1 MRRAVI
7 AGMLCGALTAAH
19 AGSAAPPLVSNERQ
33 GYAFEFPRVLAEQR
47 LFGIAHGVSL
57 LATACLDSPDE
68 ASAVADAYTHW
79 YEQQQDLIETLKA
92 DLATFYF
99 GARATEASR
108 AHVAAALK
116 LRDSLRLAPDSEQL
130 KAACASF
137 PEALRQPRY
146 DLGALFQLEHAL
158 AAMLVA
164 ARAEAHTAACAARLP
179 EAERADLNAR
189 HAEWQNR
196 EADVLAAR
204 RADMVLHW
212 EKTATPGKPED
223 WLQAAHNRHTNP
235 TATACAELPGW
246 LESKAASLAQSFAG
260 APLPT
265 PADAGTPADAT
276 APDNVVS
283 AVTDTRPEAASATPA
298 ATAAEPAEEAAPAT
312 FPNLFELLMRLFDER
327 PHEDAARPG
336 TQPARSQRAHP

>member
-1 MRRAVI
+1 
-7 AGMLCGALTAAH
+7 MLCGALTAAH

-68 ASAVADAYTHW
+68 AGAVADAYTHW
-79 YEQQQDLIETLKA
+79 YEQQQDLIETLKT

-99 GARATEASR
+99 GPHAAEASR

-116 LRDSLRLAPDSEQL
+116 LRDALRLAPGSEQL

-137 PEALRQPRY
+137 PEAVRQPRY
-146 DLGALFQLEHAL
+146 KLDALFQLEQAL
-158 AAMLVA
+158 AAMMMA

-179 EAERADLNAR
+179 EAEHADLNAR

-196 EADVLAAR
+196 EADALAAS
-204 RADMVLHW
+204 RADMLLHW
-212 EKTATPGKPED
+212 EATATPGKPED
-223 WLQAAHNRHTNP
+223 WLQAARNRHANP
-235 TATACAELPGW
+235 TAAACAALPGW
-246 LESKAASLAQSFAG
+246 LDSSASSLAQSFAP
-260 APLPT
+260 APLIM
-265 PADAGTPADAT
+265 PAEADTSGA
-276 APDNVVS
+276 AAEADNVVS
-283 AVTDTRPEAASATPA
+283 AVSDVRPAAASATPPA
-298 ATAAEPAEEAAPAT
+298 AAAEPAEEAVPAT